1 MGVAGSVAQRD
12 LLSLLAGDREPGSGK
27 EVGSTP
33 TSTRAGRGQPQI
45 LRAAG
50 LGAHTHTQGERAE
63 NLRKPYISRAT
74 QAPVDE

>member
-33 TSTRAGRGQPQI
+33 TSTRAGRGQ
-45 LRAAG
+45 
-50 LGAHTHTQGERAE
+50 
-63 NLRKPYISRAT
+63 NLTKPYISRAT